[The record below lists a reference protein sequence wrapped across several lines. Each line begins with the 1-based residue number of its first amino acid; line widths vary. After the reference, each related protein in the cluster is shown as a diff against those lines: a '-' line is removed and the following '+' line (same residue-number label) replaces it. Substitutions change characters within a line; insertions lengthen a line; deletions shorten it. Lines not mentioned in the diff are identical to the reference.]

1 MVYFIVLTFFQD
13 VPSGG
18 IAQSV
23 EQRTENPCVGSS
35 ILPPATLFYFFPD
48 NDPNLPA
55 QIGVDQR
62 LGKPASTRFTA
73 LEYSWMDILSPT
85 GISSAIGKL
94 QLV

>member
-1 MVYFIVLTFFQD
+1 MVYFIVLALFAKT
-13 VPSGG
+13 PSGG

-48 NDPNLPA
+48 NDLNLA
-55 QIGVDQR
+55 ASIGVDQR
-62 LGKPASTRFTA
+62 LRKPASTRFTA
-73 LEYSWMDILSPT
+73 LEYSWMDILSLT
-85 GISSAIGKL
+85 GISSAIGKP